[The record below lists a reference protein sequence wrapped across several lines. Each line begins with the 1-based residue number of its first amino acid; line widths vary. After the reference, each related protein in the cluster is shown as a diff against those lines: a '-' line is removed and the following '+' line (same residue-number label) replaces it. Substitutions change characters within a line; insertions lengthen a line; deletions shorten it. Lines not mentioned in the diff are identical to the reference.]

1 VNSQRYRVLVIDDE
15 DATLTMFR
23 LFLTAYG
30 YDVAVAE
37 NGRIGIELVRTL
49 KPDIVFTDLK
59 MPEMDGFE
67 VLKVIKK
74 TAPKTEVI
82 VITGHGDM
90 DLVIQAL
97 NLDATD
103 FINKP
108 IRRTSLD
115 AALQRA
121 VERLQYPSADAA
133 NLSVRCEKPI
143 SRITIEGTLGR
154 RDREGLTRSFH
165 QAREA
170 GASGVVVNFARNA
183 AFNGDGISELISC
196 FAASRREGLTVA
208 VAGLSENFRDIL
220 KMVGLARF
228 ASLYETE
235 AQALAALENL
245 NSQP

>member
-1 VNSQRYRVLVIDDE
+1 VGRRYSVLVIDDE

-30 YDVAVAE
+30 YDVNVAE
-37 NGRIGIELVRTL
+37 NGRIGVELVRTL

-67 VLKVIKK
+67 VLKQIKK
-74 TAPKTEVI
+74 TAPGTEVI

-97 NLDATD
+97 NLDVTD

-121 VERLQYPSADAA
+121 EARLKNPAAASAT
-133 NLSVRCEKPI
+133 LSIQCRKPI

-154 RDREGLTRSFH
+154 RDRDRFADCCRQAHEVGARSILICF
-165 QAREA
+165 A
-170 GASGVVVNFARNA
+170 GNA
-183 AFNGDGISELISC
+183 AFNGDGIAELISC
-196 FAASRREGLTVA
+196 FAGIREKGILIA
-208 VAGLSENFRDIL
+208 VVGLSENFRDIFE
-220 KMVGLARF
+220 MVGITRF
-228 ASLYETE
+228 ATLYETE
-235 AQALAALENL
+235 AQALTAMGDLGE
-245 NSQP
+245 

>member
-1 VNSQRYRVLVIDDE
+1 MNSQRYRVLVIDDE

-37 NGRIGIELVRTL
+37 NGRVGIELVDTL

-67 VLKVIKK
+67 VLKAIKK

-97 NLDATD
+97 NLAATD

-121 VERLQYPSADAA
+121 VERLQHPSAEAA
-133 NLSVRCEKPI
+133 NLSFCCEKPI

-154 RDREGLTRSFH
+154 RDGARFAQYFR

-170 GASGVVVNFARNA
+170 GASGVLVYFARNA

-196 FAASRREGLTVA
+196 FAAGRREGVFVA
-208 VAGLSENFRDIL
+208 VAGLSENFREIL
-220 KMVGLARF
+220 KMVGLTRF

-235 AQALAALENL
+235 ARALAALENL
-245 NSQP
+245 GH